1 MTSLLAS
8 LDAPPSGR
16 ERAVWFD
23 AADYGRAKLL
33 AGAAVPWNSPA
44 DLAAFFGKL
53 QGMFGSDAVLVDIG
67 AVFAQRADG
76 DDELRAAMAARTR
89 TGYALRTLLAD
100 EQARGAAS
108 EAIRALA
115 ATAGAAP
122 LILTVP
128 APGRWLAA
136 AARQA
141 GSDPGP
147 PEAAR
152 AETAAMYCADLLRTF
167 AGAGVGGLLLDE
179 GGGSAGELISAEAYR
194 SVLNIA
200 EHYEWPVLIRTEAA
214 AAWPHGSVPGVAAWI
229 GCAAPAA
236 PHGRWGLV
244 AGADFWDGA
253 SPPAGA
259 GFVLA
264 TVPAQADP
272 EAVMKRVRTLIL
284 RTGPGGPGTHYRSAN
299 RRRTIRRWT
308 PHVPPPWRARPT
320 SRPRWPRAPRRCPRT
335 STS

>member
-1 MTSLLAS
+1 VTSLLAS

-16 ERAVWFD
+16 ERAIWFD

-53 QGMFGSDAVLVDIG
+53 QGMFGSDAVLLDIG
-67 AVFAQRADG
+67 AVFAQRADR
-76 DDELRAAMAARTR
+76 DDQLRAAMAARTR

-115 ATAGAAP
+115 ATAGAVP
-122 LILTVP
+122 LVLTAP

-141 GSDPGP
+141 GCDPGP
-147 PEAAR
+147 AEAGQ

-167 AGAGVGGLLLDE
+167 ASAGVGGLLLEE
-179 GGGSAGELISAEAYR
+179 GDVPAGELISAEAYR

-200 EHYEWPVLIRTEAA
+200 EHYEWPVLVRTEAA
-214 AAWPHGSVPGVAAWI
+214 ASWPYGNVPGVAAWA
-229 GCAAPAA
+229 GVGPPDWPDPAA
-236 PHGRWGLV
+236 GRWGIV
-244 AGADFWDGA
+244 AGPDFWDGA
-253 SPPAGA
+253 GFWDGTGPPAGA

-272 EAVMKRVRTLIL
+272 ETVMKRVRTLIL
-284 RTGPGGPGTHYRSAN
+284 RTGLTD
-299 RRRTIRRWT
+299 
-308 PHVPPPWRARPT
+308 
-320 SRPRWPRAPRRCPRT
+320 RAPTIGP
-335 STS
+335 